1 MQLRHIVS
9 KFPFCNDNITHW
21 ALLWVFVDQN
31 EHPASPQWAAMRRHD
46 SESFQK
52 DSSRTMTKFIWQSG
66 VQDPSISTRWFLQEL
81 WGRETRREGC
91 NAVCASALR
100 FSSALQLNAILIRSS
115 TILRQVTDCSRI
127 FFVVYSIWGCCH
139 WEGTS
144 HVQVCERRHKALM
157 WFIEWAS

>member
-100 FSSALQLNAILIRSS
+100 FSSALQLCASAERNSDQIFHNTTTGYRLFAD
-115 TILRQVTDCSRI
+115 ILRGVLNLGVLPLRGDESCAS
-127 FFVVYSIWGCCH
+127 V
-139 WEGTS
+139 
-144 HVQVCERRHKALM
+144 
-157 WFIEWAS
+157 WA